1 MKKIIY
7 LAAFCAFLLTSC
19 NDYLD
24 TVQNKG
30 NDEVLSSS
38 KQVEALFGNSRT
50 FNTPAGLN
58 TAASDD
64 YGMTIELND
73 MLGYVDENLLNGMT
87 WNVQDVA
94 ASQYGDQ
101 TWEAEYNKIF
111 TANLVISQI
120 GEIKDLT
127 EANRTEYLAQAHLM
141 RATAMWNL
149 VNTYCMPY
157 SRETASEPG
166 LPLKTSTSYEENVA
180 RSTLQQ
186 TYDFILADLEEALKT
201 ANTGIADN
209 RRWAVSK
216 PAVEALMA
224 RYYLFTQ
231 DYEQA
236 AKYASEALKCGDAE
250 LVDYND
256 LPFRPSDISLEGQ
269 VETVNYSSLYR
280 YGDNQVAN
288 FKENYLS
295 QYYTVEQVLVPSES
309 LMQLYDQATD
319 LRFRH
324 FFNKYALWEQ
334 GIGGYGEDIVY
345 NKFKERIQAGPTV
358 AEMLLTEA
366 EALARSGKWQEAMVL
381 VNKLRVARIDRT
393 AEDIML
399 EAGSQQE
406 AVEKILEERHREMP
420 FIMRWFDI
428 RRLAFNETSYDDV
441 TVERDFYQVSDNA
454 VNDDVVSHYVLPV
467 KSKRYAQPIV
477 YTEIARSN
485 HQIEQNAYDDNSVVV
500 TSQSLD
506 SGEEGDDGSEE
517 GEEY

>member
-1 MKKIIY
+1 M
-7 LAAFCAFLLTSC
+7 
-19 NDYLD
+19 
-24 TVQNKG
+24 
-30 NDEVLSSS
+30 
-38 KQVEALFGNSRT
+38 
-50 FNTPAGLN
+50 
-58 TAASDD
+58 
-64 YGMTIELND
+64 
-73 MLGYVDENLLNGMT
+73 
-87 WNVQDVA
+87 
-94 ASQYGDQ
+94 
-101 TWEAEYNKIF
+101 
-111 TANLVISQI
+111 
-120 GEIKDLT
+120 
-127 EANRTEYLAQAHLM
+127 
-141 RATAMWNL
+141 
-149 VNTYCMPY
+149 
-157 SRETASEPG
+157 
-166 LPLKTSTSYEENVA
+166 
-180 RSTLQQ
+180 
-186 TYDFILADLEEALKT
+186 
-201 ANTGIADN
+201 
-209 RRWAVSK
+209 SK

-256 LPFRPSDISLEGQ
+256 LPFRPSDVSLEGE

-399 EAGSQQE
+399 EAGNQQE

-428 RRLAFNETSYDDV
+428 CRLAFNETSYDDV

-506 SGEEGDDGSEE
+506 SGEDGDDGSEE